1 MRDRDAWLAGVT
13 APGCRRRYRL
23 PGATLGIRPN
33 ESCTSRMSTARRVLL
48 LLLLV
53 VVLGGVIF
61 LATWDRPP
69 PVQQIEVDIPDG
81 QLPR

>member
-1 MRDRDAWLAGVT
+1 
-13 APGCRRRYRL
+13 
-23 PGATLGIRPN
+23 
-33 ESCTSRMSTARRVLL
+33 MSTARRILL
-48 LLLLV
+48 LMLLV

-69 PVQQIEVDIPDG
+69 PVQQIEVEIPDE

>member
-1 MRDRDAWLAGVT
+1 MSSF
-13 APGCRRRYRL
+13 RRIL
-23 PGATLGIRPN
+23 
-33 ESCTSRMSTARRVLL
+33 S

-53 VVLGGVIF
+53 SVLGGVIF

-69 PVQQIEVDIPDG
+69 PARQIVIDFPDA